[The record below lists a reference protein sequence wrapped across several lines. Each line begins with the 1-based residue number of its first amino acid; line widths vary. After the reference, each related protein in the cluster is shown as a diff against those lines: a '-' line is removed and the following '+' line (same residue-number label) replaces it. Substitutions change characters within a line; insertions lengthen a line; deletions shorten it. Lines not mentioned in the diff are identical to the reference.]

1 MPVLKSKFRAQI
13 NEASLVSEETSSAQY
28 LSELCDTNRGFKRK
42 SANLSRKFL
51 SQNKNVRLLCTLTQ
65 TQSYN
70 YITFYWQKYYTIII
84 QQIRAELSFF
94 KKTKLFYIFERLHV
108 NECEVTAPGEIP
120 WEWFVQFLLT
130 TVNHKVFFST
140 KRQTNMNQQRNNLTK
155 QNIKIIS
162 FW

>member
-1 MPVLKSKFRAQI
+1 MPFLKSKFRAQI

-94 KKTKLFYIFERLHV
+94 KKNKTVLHIWKV
-108 NECEVTAPGEIP
+108 ACKRMRGYCTRRNPMGVIC
-120 WEWFVQFLLT
+120 
-130 TVNHKVFFST
+130 TVSSHHCQSQSVFFNKKTNQHEPT
-140 KRQTNMNQQRNNLTK
+140 KK
-155 QNIKIIS
+155 QLN
-162 FW
+162 

>member
-13 NEASLVSEETSSAQY
+13 SEASLVSEETSSAQY

-70 YITFYWQKYYTIII
+70 YITFY
-84 QQIRAELSFF
+84 
-94 KKTKLFYIFERLHV
+94 
-108 NECEVTAPGEIP
+108 
-120 WEWFVQFLLT
+120 
-130 TVNHKVFFST
+130 
-140 KRQTNMNQQRNNLTK
+140 
-155 QNIKIIS
+155 
-162 FW
+162 